1 MLKVWE
7 EGVIACDIAY
17 IVEMQ
22 YVFTSAKVLQTGS
35 CLIECKS
42 PLTSRVF
49 PWEFMWNVL
58 LPFQDWGLFAPQYLR
73 GLEATVLCLRAVAD
87 VASIL
92 AVEHE
97 GSNKSS
103 DVQALPRKAAVI
115 IGVRR
120 LRCVGFSPCSL
131 PHCLDS

>member
-1 MLKVWE
+1 
-7 EGVIACDIAY
+7 
-17 IVEMQ
+17 MQ
-22 YVFTSAKVLQTGS
+22 YVFKTCQSFANRKLFDRVQVTSHKQSFSVGIHVERA
-35 CLIECKS
+35 
-42 PLTSRVF
+42 F
-49 PWEFMWNVL
+49 A
-58 LPFQDWGLFAPQYLR
+58 PFQDWGLFAPQFLR
-73 GLEATVLCLRAVAD
+73 GLEATVLCLSAVAA
-87 VASIL
+87 VASML